1 LGSSEKGPSLWGSDT
16 LFSKK
21 AKVFFGA
28 WGVVPDHM
36 EKMIGVG
43 MEIWSDQSIA
53 SYLFYIDYQ
62 KK

>member
-1 LGSSEKGPSLWGSDT
+1 
-16 LFSKK
+16 
-21 AKVFFGA
+21 
-28 WGVVPDHM
+28 M